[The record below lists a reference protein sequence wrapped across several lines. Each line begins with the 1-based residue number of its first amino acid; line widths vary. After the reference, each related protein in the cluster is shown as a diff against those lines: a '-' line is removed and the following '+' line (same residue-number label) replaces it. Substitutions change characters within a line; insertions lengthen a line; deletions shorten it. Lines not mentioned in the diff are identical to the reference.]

1 MKRNRVIDAEFFYG
15 ATPEIFLRAAE
26 LRRNMTFAEKLL
38 WGEINCKKILGL
50 TFRRQHPVNMF
61 IADFYCHK
69 ARLVI
74 EIDGSIHDLEDYN
87 LHDKGREDEFEKF
100 GLTTIR
106 FKNEE
111 VIKDINMVIYKI
123 ESVCKL
129 RCPNLK
135 DLPLPASPKRDLP
148 LQASPNGEV

>member
-26 LRRNMTFAEKLL
+26 LRKNMTHAEKLL
-38 WGEINCKKILGL
+38 WGKINCKRILGL
-50 TFRRQHPVNMF
+50 TFRRQHPINQF

-69 ARLVI
+69 VRLVI
-74 EIDGSIHDLEDYN
+74 EIDGSIHDIEDFR
-87 LHDKGREDEFEKF
+87 LRDTGREDEFEKF

-111 VIKDINMVIYKI
+111 VIKNTDSVINRILSTCKSKI
-123 ESVCKL
+123 PHLE
-129 RCPNLK
+129 
-135 DLPLPASPKRDLP
+135 DLPLPT
-148 LQASPNGEV
+148 SPNGEK

>member
-26 LRRNMTFAEKLL
+26 LRRNMTKAEKLL
-38 WGEINCKKILGL
+38 WRELKSKKILGL

-74 EIDGSIHDLEDYN
+74 EIDGSIHEVDGN
-87 LHDKGREDEFEKF
+87 KDKDQGREDEFEKF
-100 GLTTIR
+100 GITTIR
-106 FKNEE
+106 FTNNEIYQKLDV
-111 VIKDINMVIYKI
+111 VIKEI
-123 ESVCKL
+123 ESICRQKIMFE
-129 RCPNLK
+129 
-135 DLPLPASPKRDLP
+135 D
-148 LQASPNGEV
+148 

>member
-26 LRRNMTFAEKLL
+26 LRRDMTKAEKML
-38 WGEINCKKILGL
+38 WQELRNKKILNL

-74 EIDGSIHDLEDYN
+74 EIDGSIHEVEGSREK
-87 LHDKGREDEFEKF
+87 DKGREDEFEKF
-100 GLTTIR
+100 GIKTIR
-106 FKNEE
+106 FTNNEIFE
-111 VIKDINMVIYKI
+111 SLNRVIEDIKKECKRRVIFQ
-123 ESVCKL
+123 
-129 RCPNLK
+129 
-135 DLPLPASPKRDLP
+135 D
-148 LQASPNGEV
+148 

>member
-1 MKRNRVIDAEFFYG
+1 MKRNRVIDAKFFYG
-15 ATPEIFLRAAE
+15 ATQEIFLRAAE
-26 LRRNMTFAEKLL
+26 LRRNMTYAEKQL
-38 WGEINCKKILGL
+38 WEEINCKKILGL
-50 TFRRQHPVNMF
+50 TFRRQHPINQF

-74 EIDGSIHDLEDYN
+74 EIDGSIHDIEDFR
-87 LHDKGREDEFEKF
+87 LRDSGREDEFEKF

-111 VIKDINMVIYKI
+111 VFENLNMVIYKI

-129 RCPNLK
+129 RCPSL
-135 DLPLPASPKRDLP
+135 
-148 LQASPNGEV
+148 

>member
-26 LRRNMTFAEKLL
+26 LRRNMTYAEKLL
-38 WGEINCKKILGL
+38 WGKINCKKILGL
-50 TFRRQHPVNMF
+50 TFRRQHPINQF

-74 EIDGSIHDLEDYN
+74 ELDGSIHNIEDN
-87 LHDKGREDEFEKF
+87 RLRDMGRVDEFEKF

-111 VIKDINMVIYKI
+111 VIKNTDSVINRIRSTCKSKI
-123 ESVCKL
+123 LHLE
-129 RCPNLK
+129 
-135 DLPLPASPKRDLP
+135 DLPLPT
-148 LQASPNGEV
+148 SPNGEE

>member
-26 LRRNMTFAEKLL
+26 LRRNMTKAEKLL
-38 WGEINCKKILGL
+38 WQELKSKKILGL

-74 EIDGSIHDLEDYN
+74 EIDGSIHEVDGNKEKDQ
-87 LHDKGREDEFEKF
+87 GREDEFEKF
-100 GLTTIR
+100 GITTIR
-106 FKNEE
+106 FTNNEIYQVLDKVLE
-111 VIKDINMVIYKI
+111 EIETRCRKKVMV
-123 ESVCKL
+123 
-129 RCPNLK
+129 
-135 DLPLPASPKRDLP
+135 
-148 LQASPNGEV
+148 

>member
-26 LRRNMTFAEKLL
+26 LRRNMTKAEKLL
-38 WGEINCKKILGL
+38 WRELRSKKIMGL

-74 EIDGSIHDLEDYN
+74 EIDGSIHEVDGNKEKDQ
-87 LHDKGREDEFEKF
+87 GREDEFEKF
-100 GLTTIR
+100 GITTIR
-106 FKNEE
+106 FTNYEIYQELDKVLQEIE
-111 VIKDINMVIYKI
+111 AICRKKVMV
-123 ESVCKL
+123 
-129 RCPNLK
+129 
-135 DLPLPASPKRDLP
+135 
-148 LQASPNGEV
+148 

>member
-26 LRRNMTFAEKLL
+26 LRRNMTYAEKLL
-38 WGEINCKKILGL
+38 WGKINCKKILGL
-50 TFRRQHPVNMF
+50 TFRRQHPINQF

-74 EIDGSIHDLEDYN
+74 ELDGSFHDIEDN
-87 LHDKGREDEFEKF
+87 RLRDMGRVDEFEKF

-111 VIKDINMVIYKI
+111 VIENIDFVVNRIK
-123 ESVCKL
+123 SVCKL
-129 RCPNLK
+129 RAPMPQS
-135 DLPLPASPKRDLP
+135 LPLPT
-148 LQASPNGEV
+148 SPNGEE